1 MGVMNESE
9 LLLRMNALQRGT
21 AVEGG
26 PEFRVEGDCLR
37 IAFGEASIEMHR
49 DGRIVLRGTHIASYS
64 SGANKMRGT
73 SIELN

>member
-9 LLLRMNALQRGT
+9 LMLAVNAFRQGGT
-21 AVEGG
+21 ADSG

-49 DGRIVLRGTHIASYS
+49 DGRIILRGTHIASYS
-64 SGANKMRGT
+64 SGANKLRGT
-73 SIELN
+73 TIELN

>member
-9 LLLRMNALQRGT
+9 LLLSVNAFQRGAT
-21 AVEGG
+21 ADSG
-26 PEFRVEGDCLR
+26 PEFRTEGDCLR
-37 IAFGEASIEMHR
+37 IAFGEASIELHR
-49 DGRIVLRGTHIASYS
+49 DGRIILRGTHIASYS

>member
-9 LLLRMNALQRGT
+9 LLLAVNAFRQGAT
-21 AVEGG
+21 PDSG

-37 IAFGEASIEMHR
+37 IAFGEASIELHR
-49 DGRIVLRGTHIASYS
+49 DGRIILRGTHIASYS

>member
-9 LLLRMNALQRGT
+9 LLLRMQAIQQ
-21 AVEGG
+21 G
-26 PEFRVEGDCLR
+26 PAPADGPVLRVEGDCLR

-64 SGANKMRGT
+64 SGANKLRGT